1 MVQNKIS
8 DGELL
13 ALYHQGLT
21 NREIANRLQVGQA
34 AVHYRLVKLG
44 LLNNCHEDNYVTPE
58 QVQILHKMGLTTVGI
73 AFLLKTNV
81 QTVSQHLKGLGL
93 TDNCYQLGE
102 IVNCITGTEIQ
113 DSIQGC
119 KK

>member
-8 DGELL
+8 DGKLL

-21 NREIANRLQVGQA
+21 NREIAVRLQVSQA

-44 LLNNCHEDNYVTPE
+44 LLNNCHEDSYVTPE
-58 QVQILHKMGLTTVGI
+58 QVEILHTMGLTTVGI

-81 QTVSQHLKGLGL
+81 QTVSQHLKELRL
-93 TDNCYQLGE
+93 TDNCYQLEE
-102 IVNCITGTEIQ
+102 IVNCMTGTKIQ
-113 DSIQGC
+113 DSVQGC